1 MEITE
6 LKTITEAQAADVLQ
20 LMKELNADIPVTAEG
35 IRQAVESPGTHFFAL
50 LDGSHIVGCASLCV
64 CLSPTGPKA
73 HLEDV
78 VVLSSY
84 RGRQLGRQLVTHVVD
99 FARHHLSGTDLYL
112 TSRPSRVAANAL
124 YQSLGFQPKTT
135 NVYKMTV

>member
-1 MEITE
+1 MKITE
-6 LKTITEAQAADVLQ
+6 LQTLTEAQATDVLQ
-20 LMKELNADIPVTAEG
+20 LMKELNADIPVTGEG
-35 IRQAVESPGTHFFAL
+35 LRRAVEAPGTHFFAL
-50 LDGSHIVGCASLCV
+50 LDGGRIVGCASLCV

-78 VVLSSY
+78 VVLSAY
-84 RGRQLGRQLVTHVVD
+84 RGQHLGRQLVAHVVD
-99 FARHHLSGTDLYL
+99 FARQNFPGTDLYL

-124 YQSLGFQPKTT
+124 YQSLGFEPKTT